1 MDAIPNQAPRL
12 LDQVR
17 AHCAAR
23 GYSERTAA
31 LYAWWVRRYVHAC
44 GLRHPRDC
52 GAAEVLQFLA
62 DLQALTHVS
71 RATQAQARAALVFLY
86 REVLA
91 VPGCAVWLAALPAP
105 RVPPAAP
112 VVLAPEQVR
121 AVLARCGGALGL
133 AVRLAA
139 GCGLR
144 VGEVCALRL
153 DWLDLAGLRLRVVGK
168 GGRGRVVPVPR
179 SLAAALA
186 AHLEARGA
194 EDAQDQ
200 ARGWQVCP
208 YLFSARAIRPDADGV
223 LGRAGVQPRA
233 VQRVLEAAAEAAQVP
248 QAHMHALRHAFATGL
263 LRRGVDLRS
272 VQVVLGHA
280 DIRTTVRYTHT
291 AAVDEAG
298 RVDLLAE

>member
-1 MDAIPNQAPRL
+1 MDTHPAPRAPGL
-12 LDQVR
+12 LAAIR
-17 AHCAAR
+17 SACAAR

-31 LYAWWVRRYVHAC
+31 LYCWWARRFVGANPGRAVRD
-44 GLRHPRDC
+44 L
-52 GAAEVLQFLA
+52 GAPECVQFLA
-62 DLQALTHVS
+62 DLQALAHVS
-71 RATQAQARAALVFLY
+71 RATQAQARAALVFLFAQVL
-86 REVLA
+86 EVRA
-91 VPGCAVWLAALPAP
+91 PWVAALPAP
-105 RVPPAAP
+105 RVPPAP
-112 VVLAPEQVR
+112 VQVLTPEQVR

-153 DWLDLAGLRLRVVGK
+153 DWLDLVALRLYVVGK
-168 GGRGRVVPVPR
+168 GQRARVVPVPR

-186 AHLEARGA
+186 AHVEARRA
-194 EDAQDQ
+194 EDAADE

-208 YLFSARAIRPDADGV
+208 YLFAARAIRPDADGV

-233 VQRVLEAAAEAAQVP
+233 VQRVLDAAAEAAHVP